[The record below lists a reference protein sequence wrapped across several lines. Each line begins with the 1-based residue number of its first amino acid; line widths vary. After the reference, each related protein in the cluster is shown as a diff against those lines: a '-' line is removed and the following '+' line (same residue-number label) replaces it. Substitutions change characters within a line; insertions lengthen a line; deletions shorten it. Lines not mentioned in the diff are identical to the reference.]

1 MSRVPVFILSG
12 FLGSGKTTLLKR
24 MILASHKNGLKPAI
38 LMNELGSTDTDGQI
52 ISEGSN
58 DILEKLL
65 DGCICCSKKNEVVSC
80 IENLLI
86 QNPDVVFIEL
96 TGVANPEEVVDS
108 ITEPQLI
115 DKLYVEKIITVLDS
129 ENILE
134 YNSILAAD
142 KTIVETNRRQIEVAD
157 LLVINKIDLISTPKK
172 EKIEKMLKKH
182 NDSSP
187 IYYASYSD
195 IDVNSFYIGLKPVK
209 RKTMMIRIGK
219 EKAVNHHHH
228 HHKKEPQSFSRIN
241 TISLPI
247 TQITSTKV
255 IEKFLKKWQPNLLRA
270 KGYVP
275 VKDKTLLMQSVIK
288 RTSWEQTSYEGYYY
302 LVLIGIN
309 LDEANI
315 KREWEKL
322 LVVN

>member
-24 MILASHKNGLKPAI
+24 MLLASHKKGLKPAI

-115 DKLYVEKIITVLDS
+115 DKLYVEKIITILDS

-142 KTIVETNRRQIEVAD
+142 KVIVETNRRQIEVAD
-157 LLVINKIDLISTPKK
+157 MLVMNKIDLITSSKK
-172 EKIEKMLKKH
+172 EKIEKMIKKH
-182 NDSSP
+182 NGSSP
-187 IYYASYSD
+187 IYYTSYSD
-195 IDVNSFYIGLKPVK
+195 IDVDSLYVNLKPVK

-219 EKAVNHHHH
+219 EKAVHHHH
-228 HHKKEPQSFSRIN
+228 HHNQNSSFSRIN
-241 TISLPI
+241 TISIPI
-247 TQITSTKV
+247 KQVTSTKV

-275 VKDKTLLMQSVIK
+275 IKDQTLLMQSVIK
-288 RTSWEQTSYEGYYY
+288 RTTWEATNYEGDYY

-315 KREWEKL
+315 KREWEQC
-322 LVVN
+322 LVVK